1 MSTAPSWTESLLAP
15 APATTV
21 ASSGRVPWR
30 EAVTDL
36 RSLLAFRSSGLD
48 DRSRRR
54 LRVAG
59 LAVAVLTVL
68 VVVLPAWL
76 GGPQPRPHSGAA
88 LALLPSGCLGF
99 LALACLTAV
108 ASAGGRELVP
118 RDQAVAFP
126 VSAKTD
132 HLGALLLAP
141 LNIAW
146 LLQSWTL
153 VGVTSYA
160 LGPTRLAAY
169 VVPVALWILAATCAA
184 QAVGWLAEGVRRGP
198 HGILLVRLATGGLA
212 LGLVVLATTGS
223 LTTLLDRSPTSR
235 ILDAVLDGATGR
247 WLPWAAAVAVLLLLA
262 VLSTALGAVPARWAL
277 GRPMREE
284 LRQEG
289 SRHAARPTPRSD
301 LAMVVRLDR
310 ASVWRSVPLRR
321 GLTVLAVMPG
331 AVALLGG
338 LEWSMM
344 TVLPGLVASGAALLF
359 GVNTWCLDGRG
370 ALWRH
375 SLPVSARV
383 SFDARALVLGEVLL
397 GAAGVTLLL
406 GGVRAGLPTPVEG
419 VALLCCTLVVTLQ
432 VVGAA
437 MRWSIARPFA
447 VDLRSARAT
456 PAPPVTMAAYS
467 ARLALVTTTTGLVF
481 TGLSHLPT
489 ITPVLLVTF
498 LMALWSTWRLDRSGR
513 RWDDPAVR
521 ARVVSVVAG

>member
-1 MSTAPSWTESLLAP
+1 MSTAPSWTEVP
-15 APATTV
+15 APATTR
-21 ASSGRVPWR
+21 SERQVPWR
-30 EAVTDL
+30 DAVADL

-54 LRVAG
+54 LRAAG
-59 LAVAVLTVL
+59 LGVLVLTVL
-68 VVVLPAWL
+68 VVALPAWL

-99 LALACLTAV
+99 LVLACLTAV

-126 VSAKTD
+126 VSATTD

-141 LNIAW
+141 LNVAW
-146 LLQSWTL
+146 LLQSWML
-153 VGVTSYA
+153 LGVTAYA

-169 VVPVALWILAATCAA
+169 VVPVVLWILAATCAA

-198 HGILLVRLATGGLA
+198 HGIALVRLATGALA
-212 LGLVVLATTGS
+212 LSLVALATTGT
-223 LTTLLDRSPTSR
+223 LTGLLDRSPSTR
-235 ILDAVLDGATGR
+235 VLDAVLDGAAGR
-247 WLPWAAAVAVLLLLA
+247 WLPWATAVAVLLLLA
-262 VLSTALGAVPARWAL
+262 GTSTVLGALPARWAL

-289 SRHAARPTPRSD
+289 SRHAARATPRSD
-301 LAMVVRLDR
+301 LGTVVRLDR
-310 ASVWRSVPLRR
+310 GSVWRSVPLRR

-370 ALWRH
+370 VLWRQ
-375 SLPVSARV
+375 SLPVAPRV
-383 SFDARALVLGEVLL
+383 SFTARAIVLGEVLL

-419 VALLCCTLVVTLQ
+419 LSLACCTLVVALQ

-437 MRWSIARPFA
+437 MRWSIARPYA

-467 ARLALVTTTTGLVF
+467 ARLALVTTVSGLVF
-481 TGLSHLPT
+481 TGLARLDQAA
-489 ITPVLLVTF
+489 PVLLVTCVM
-498 LMALWSTWRLDRSGR
+498 LLWSAWRLERTAQ
-513 RWDDPAVR
+513 RWDDPVVR
-521 ARVVSVVAG
+521 ARVVSVVSG

>member
-1 MSTAPSWTESLLAP
+1 MSTAHSWTDGR
-15 APATTV
+15 
-21 ASSGRVPWR
+21 ASRRRALPGS
-30 EAVTDL
+30 EAVADL

-48 DRSRRR
+48 ARALRR
-54 LRVAG
+54 LRAAG
-59 LAVAVLTVL
+59 LGVAVVTAL
-68 VVVLPAWL
+68 VVLLPAFL
-76 GGPQPRPHSGAA
+76 GGPQPRTHGGAA

-126 VSAKTD
+126 VSATTD

-146 LLQSWTL
+146 LLQAWTL
-153 VGVTSYA
+153 LGVTAYA
-160 LGPTRLAAY
+160 LGPTRLVAS

-198 HGILLVRLATGGLA
+198 YGVPVVRLATGVLA
-212 LGLVVLATTGS
+212 LGLVVLATTGR
-223 LTTLLDRSPTSR
+223 LAGVLDRSPTTR
-235 ILDAVLDGATGR
+235 VLDAVLDGASGR
-247 WLPWAAAVAVLLLLA
+247 WLPWSAAVGTLALLA
-262 VLSTALGAVPARWAL
+262 VLSTLVGALPARWAL
-277 GRPMREE
+277 ARPMREE
-284 LRQEG
+284 LHHEG
-289 SRHAARPTPRSD
+289 SRHPARPTPRSD
-301 LAMVVRLDR
+301 LAVVVRLDR

-331 AVALLGG
+331 AVALLGS

-375 SLPVSARV
+375 SLPVSPRV
-383 SFDARALVLGEVLL
+383 SFDARAIVLGEVLL

-406 GGVRAGLPTPVEG
+406 GGLRAGLPTPVEG
-419 VALLCCTLVVTLQ
+419 VALVCCTLVVTLQ

-437 MRWSIARPFA
+437 MRWSLARPYA

-467 ARLALVTTTTGLVF
+467 ARLALVTTVTGLVF
-481 TGLSHLPT
+481 TGLSHLPAA
-489 ITPVLLVTF
+489 TPVLLVTV
-498 LMALWSTWRLDRSGR
+498 LMVLWSSWRLGR
-513 RWDDPAVR
+513 TARQWDDPVVR

>member
-1 MSTAPSWTESLLAP
+1 MSTAPSWTEEARGLP
-15 APATTV
+15 
-21 ASSGRVPWR
+21 GR
-30 EAVTDL
+30 EAVADL
-36 RSLLAFRSSGLD
+36 RALLAFRSSGLD
-48 DRSRRR
+48 TRARRR

-59 LAVAVLTVL
+59 AAVVLLTLL
-68 VVVLPAWL
+68 VVALPAWL
-76 GGPQPRPHSGAA
+76 GGPQPRPHAGAA

-126 VSAKTD
+126 VSSTTD

-141 LNIAW
+141 LNVAW
-146 LLQSWTL
+146 LLQAWML
-153 VGVTSYA
+153 LGVTSYA
-160 LGPTRLAAY
+160 LGPARLAAY
-169 VVPVALWILAATCAA
+169 VVPVLLWILAATCAA

-198 HGILLVRLATGGLA
+198 HGTLVIRLTTGVLA
-212 LGLVVLATTGS
+212 LGLVALATTGT
-223 LTTLLDRSPTSR
+223 LTVVLDRSPTSHV
-235 ILDAVLDGATGR
+235 LDAVLDGAAGH
-247 WLPWAAAVAVLLLLA
+247 WLPWTVAVVVLAGLA
-262 VLSTALGAVPARWAL
+262 VTCTLLGALPARWAL

-284 LRQEG
+284 LRHEG
-289 SRHAARPTPRSD
+289 SRHAARPTPASD
-301 LAMVVRLDR
+301 LAMVLRLDR
-310 ASVWRSVPLRR
+310 GSVWRSVPLRR

-331 AVALLGG
+331 AVALLGD
-338 LEWSMM
+338 LEWAMM

-375 SLPVSARV
+375 SLPVAARV
-383 SFDARALVLGEVLL
+383 SFTARAIVLGEVLL

-419 VALLCCTLVVTLQ
+419 LSLVCCTLVVALQ

-437 MRWSIARPFA
+437 MRWSIARPFS

-467 ARLALVTTTTGLVF
+467 ARLALVTTVTGLVF
-481 TGLSHLPT
+481 TGFARLGQVE
-489 ITPVLLVTF
+489 PVLLVT
-498 LMALWSTWRLDRSGR
+498 LVMLLWSAWRLERSAQ
-513 RWDDPAVR
+513 RWDDPVLR